1 MIHGN
6 RTKEQYFHAIMG
18 THNWIV
24 AEPKYLIGEHIP
36 PIEWGHNFEERNN
49 SAGNNHN
56 NLEGEADNHGDHD
69 ACNPQ
74 KN

>member
-1 MIHGN
+1 M
-6 RTKEQYFHAIMG
+6 
-18 THNWIV
+18 
-24 AEPKYLIGEHIP
+24 YLIGGYIL
-36 PIEWGHNFEERNN
+36 PIEWERNSEGRNN

-74 KN
+74 KNRYKHMRLQLLTLIS

>member
-1 MIHGN
+1 MYPTG
-6 RTKEQYFHAIMG
+6 G
-18 THNWIV
+18 
-24 AEPKYLIGEHIP
+24 HIL
-36 PIEWGHNFEERNN
+36 PIEWGRNSEGRNN

-56 NLEGEADNHGDHD
+56 NLEGEADNHGDND

>member
-1 MIHGN
+1 MYPTG
-6 RTKEQYFHAIMG
+6 G
-18 THNWIV
+18 
-24 AEPKYLIGEHIP
+24 HIL
-36 PIEWGHNFEERNN
+36 PIEWGRNSEGGNN